1 MSLWGIR
8 YHYPQTQPVCLD
20 LSNVHHRHHQH
31 ALMIIITTINIVII
45 ILRPILFAWI
55 YPSSSSSTCFEDHY
69 HCKLRSK
76 SDCKDDEDQPN
87 HHQQQDYLGDPP
99 PLVWFTLKP
108 WALWGISST
117 ALSTEM
123 LYILPV
129 NACWDPICYVKTK
142 CFSKKYSVFTLLL
155 ADILFWPSLVPGVW
169 SNLSQSH
176 YGGRGV
182 TYARGT

>member
-1 MSLWGIR
+1 MALCDIR

-31 ALMIIITTINIVII
+31 ALKIIISIISTSNIVII
-45 ILRPILFAWI
+45 ILRPILFARI
-55 YPSSSSSTCFEDHY
+55 YPSSASSTCFEDYY
-69 HCKLRSK
+69 HCELRSK
-76 SDCKDDEDQPN
+76 SDNQDDEDET
-87 HHQQQDYLGDPP
+87 HHHHQQDYLGKPP

-129 NACWDPICYVKTK
+129 NAC
-142 CFSKKYSVFTLLL
+142 
-155 ADILFWPSLVPGVW
+155 
-169 SNLSQSH
+169 
-176 YGGRGV
+176 
-182 TYARGT
+182 